1 MLMKKNRLAIT
12 VVMLMLSLLNYSRIK
27 GNEDIR
33 AILFLSIFS
42 MGILSGIIILQVA
55 QMIKIKNK
63 DQNI

>member
-55 QMIKIKNK
+55 QMIKNKNK